1 MAKGL
6 LISVSGPSGTGK
18 GSVLAKLKELDP
30 SFGSSI
36 SVTTREPREGE
47 KDGVDYYFKSK
58 EEFTKMVEEGE
69 IIEYDEFVGNFYGTP
84 TIALQEM
91 SEEGTD
97 VLLDLTIA
105 GSLALKENFEQSVTI
120 FLLAPSYE
128 ELENRLRGRGTD
140 TDESIEARLE
150 MARQETNYVGHF
162 DYVVV
167 NDNLDDAV
175 NKIMSIITA
184 EKCRC
189 ARNADLLE
197 DVLKVN
203 KEMEGN

>member
-6 LISVSGPSGTGK
+6 LVSISGPSGTGK
-18 GSVLAKLKELDP
+18 GSVLARIKEKDQ
-30 SFGSSI
+30 SFGTSI

-58 EEFTKMVEEGE
+58 EEFMKMYEEGE
-69 IIEYDEFVGNFYGTP
+69 ILEYDEFVGNYYGTP
-84 TIALQEM
+84 TVALQDM
-91 SEEGTD
+91 SEAGTD
-97 VLLDLTIA
+97 VLMDLTIA
-105 GSLALKENFEQSVTI
+105 GSMALKENFEQSITI

-128 ELENRLRGRGTD
+128 ELEKRLRGRGTD
-140 TDESIEARLE
+140 SDEAINARLE

-167 NDNLDDAV
+167 NDDIEEAA
-175 NKIMSIITA
+175 NKILAIIKA

-189 ARNADLLE
+189 ARNIELLE
-197 DVLKVN
+197 DVLKIN
-203 KEMEGN
+203 KEMEGK

>member
-30 SFGSSI
+30 SFGTSI

-58 EEFTKMVEEGE
+58 EDFTKMVEEGE

-140 TDESIEARLE
+140 TDESIEARLD

-167 NDNLDDAV
+167 NDNIDDAA

>member
-18 GSVLAKLKELDP
+18 GSVLAKVKEMNP
-30 SFGSSI
+30 EFGTSI

-47 KDGVDYYFKSK
+47 KDGVDYFFKSK
-58 EEFTKMVEEGE
+58 EEFMKMYEEGE
-69 IIEYDEFVGNFYGTP
+69 ILEYDEFVGNYYGTP
-84 TIALQEM
+84 TVALQDM
-91 SEEGTD
+91 SEAGTD
-97 VLLDLTIA
+97 VLMDLTIA
-105 GSLALKENFEQSVTI
+105 GSMALKENFEQSVTI

-128 ELENRLRGRGTD
+128 ELEKRLRGRGTD
-140 TDESIEARLE
+140 SDEAINARLE

-167 NDNLDDAV
+167 NDDIEEAA
-175 NKIMSIITA
+175 NKVLAIIKA

-189 ARNADLLE
+189 ARNIELLE

-203 KEMEGN
+203 KEMEGK

>member
-18 GSVLAKLKELDP
+18 GSVLAKVKEMNP
-30 SFGSSI
+30 GFGTSI
-36 SVTTREPREGE
+36 SVTTRAPREGE
-47 KDGVDYYFKSK
+47 QDGVDYFFKSK
-58 EEFTKMVEEGE
+58 EEFMKMYEEGE
-69 IIEYDEFVGNFYGTP
+69 ILEYDEFVDNYYGTP
-84 TIALQEM
+84 TVALQEM
-91 SEEGTD
+91 SEAGTD

-105 GSLALKENFEQSVTI
+105 GSMALKENFEQSVTI

-140 TDESIEARLE
+140 SDEAIKARLE
-150 MARQETNYVGHF
+150 MARQETNFVGHF

-167 NDNLDDAV
+167 NDDIEEAAK
-175 NKIMSIITA
+175 KINAIIAA

-189 ARNADLLE
+189 VRNVELLE
-197 DVLKVN
+197 DVIRIN